1 MSPRKSDFEE
11 RAEALLQRIQRHT
24 RGIDTLT
31 VSEVRSLLKEIRTIG
46 KLDLA
51 GSLPDDALARVAR
64 MMQPAVQEARIL
76 VEGTSGRGTKKP
88 TDQ

>member
-1 MSPRKSDFEE
+1 
-11 RAEALLQRIQRHT
+11 
-24 RGIDTLT
+24 
-31 VSEVRSLLKEIRTIG
+31 
-46 KLDLA
+46 
-51 GSLPDDALARVAR
+51 LPDDALARVAR